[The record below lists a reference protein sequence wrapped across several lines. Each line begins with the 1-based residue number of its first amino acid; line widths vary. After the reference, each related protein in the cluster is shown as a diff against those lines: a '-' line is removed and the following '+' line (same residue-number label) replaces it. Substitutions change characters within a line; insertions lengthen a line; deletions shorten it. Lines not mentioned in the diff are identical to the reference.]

1 MREVPPQRRT
11 QLIGRWAERLL
22 LVCAAA
28 FSLLLAASGSASAAS
43 PATLVWHGPTDR
55 PRVAL
60 TFDDGFQLPY
70 APLTIQAMVHA
81 GLKAT
86 VFVMAEDVN
95 AHPDVARM
103 LAQGGFE
110 IGDHTVDHKLLTS
123 LPYDAVL
130 NEIGGGAAAF
140 ARVTGA
146 RTVPFFRP
154 PYGKSDA
161 QVLAAAGAK
170 GYTDVFLWNVDVQ
183 DWQGISAADI
193 AAAVLRNVRPGC
205 IVSFHLSALHTA
217 EALPTIIST
226 LRARGYD
233 LVTLSGLMKGD
244 RRFFDVP
251 EGTESSQGI
260 ERLVD
265 AGIVSGY
272 NDDWFGPYDSMTRA
286 QFAKVA
292 MLASGLHTV
301 SVDNVDAPT
310 FTDVPLVR
318 DPTTGEP
325 DSYPFDFVEEAAAAG
340 LVSGYTDGSGLKQY
354 RPEGTITRAQL
365 ATIIARMAR
374 AFRGY
379 PAVLPGL
386 PPVTFPDVPEGFR
399 ADVQLAAQLGL
410 MKGRG
415 NGLFDPWS
423 PAQRAHVAVV
433 ISRFLDLPR
442 YDNPVPPPSTT
453 TTSLPAPT
461 TTTTSVPSTTTTGG
475 ISPPPTTT
483 TTVPAVSTATTAIAP

>member
-1 MREVPPQRRT
+1 MMKVSSQRRAP
-11 QLIGRWAERLL
+11 LHGRRAERLL

-28 FSLLLAASGSASAAS
+28 FALLLGAGGSASAAT

-70 APLTIQAMVHA
+70 APLTIQAMVDA

-154 PYGKSDA
+154 PYGKSDD
-161 QVLAAAGAK
+161 QVLTAAGQR

-193 AAAVLRNVRPGC
+193 AADVLRDVRPGC

-272 NDDWFGPYDSMTRA
+272 SEDWFGPYDSMTRA

-292 MLASGLHTV
+292 MLASGLHTE
-301 SVDNVDAPT
+301 SMDNVDSPT

-325 DSYPFDFVEEAAAAG
+325 QPYPFDFVEEATAAG
-340 LVSGYTDGSGLKQY
+340 LVSGYTDGAGLKQY
-354 RPEGTITRAQL
+354 HPEGTITRAQL
-365 ATIIARMAR
+365 ATIVARMAR

-386 PPVTFPDVPEGFR
+386 PPLTFPDVTEGFR

-410 MKGRG
+410 MKGQS
-415 NGLFDPWS
+415 NGQFDPWS
-423 PAQRAHVAVV
+423 PAKRAHVAVV

-442 YDNPVPPPSTT
+442 YDNPLSPPT

-461 TTTTSVPSTTTTGG
+461 TTSVPSTTTTTGG

-483 TTVPAVSTATTAIAP
+483 TTVPAVTSITTAIAP